1 MASASY
7 PFLDIVVLDEVRE
20 RFAAGEALAVLSR
33 ELGEILWANGA
44 GAAWFGYPDIEAAIG
59 AKPRLPAT
67 ALRQIAAAPG
77 FPNIGRD
84 RPMAVRVTGGLK
96 SRIITLTASAITLP
110 SREQALLL
118 ALPSPENGT
127 AEQARHIVSGFDGP
141 EHFAALVE
149 ADGTVAAASDGF
161 ETLGIAGETLE
172 GLVRDVREE
181 DDRLVKKLVETAG
194 GRRLPAGIARLTGP
208 PSSGGG

>member
-1 MASASY
+1 
-7 PFLDIVVLDEVRE
+7 
-20 RFAAGEALAVLSR
+20 
-33 ELGEILWANGA
+33 
-44 GAAWFGYPDIEAAIG
+44 
-59 AKPRLPAT
+59 
-67 ALRQIAAAPG
+67 AAPG

-194 GRRLPAGIARLTGP
+194 GRRLPAGIARLTDAPARHLLVVVDDSGATASAQTQSSERATSHAVAAP
-208 PSSGGG
+208 AVQPADAGMPSLSTTSPA